1 MFSEAFQKEENHGI
15 SSIFIPV
22 HLYATVDIFEMVC
35 LMLIAYNL
43 WFPCWIPEALFL
55 IINWGNPIQSGASRQ
70 ILSGDGD
77 GDEDGDGDR
86 DALSKT
92 KLLKAWEPKAG
103 GALLYYYF
111 FFVFLLFRFHVSS
124 NPHLILHRVV
134 TFHVVHT
141 HSTMY
146 QLNCRPG
153 VSPMHQ
159 RHRCTSVI
167 WSVTFCFS
175 SWSVYFKTETVNT
188 LKKVHVWWK

>member
-77 GDEDGDGDR
+77 GDGDEDGDGDR

-92 KLLKAWEPKAG
+92 KLLKAWGPKAG
-103 GALLYYYF
+103 GALLYYFFFFLFFYF
-111 FFVFLLFRFHVSS
+111 FVSMYRQIHTWYYTGLLHFMWFIPTLPCINWIVD
-124 NPHLILHRVV
+124 
-134 TFHVVHT
+134 
-141 HSTMY
+141 
-146 QLNCRPG
+146 QEC
-153 VSPMHQ
+153 
-159 RHRCTSVI
+159 HRCTSVTDAPASFDQWLFVFRLEVFI
-167 WSVTFCFS
+167 S
-175 SWSVYFKTETVNT
+175 K
-188 LKKVHVWWK
+188 LKQ

>member
-1 MFSEAFQKEENHGI
+1 MFSEAFRKGENHGI

-55 IINWGNPIQSGASRQ
+55 IINWGNLIQSGASRQ

-77 GDEDGDGDR
+77 GD
-86 DALSKT
+86 ALSKT
-92 KLLKAWEPKAG
+92 KLLTAWGPKAG
-103 GALLYYYF
+103 GALLF
-111 FFVFLLFRFHVSS
+111 FSFFVFLLFRFHVSS

-159 RHRCTSVI
+159 RHLISDFLFFVLNCLFQNWNSK
-167 WSVTFCFS
+167 
-175 SWSVYFKTETVNT
+175 YFE
-188 LKKVHVWWK
+188 KVHVWWK

>member
-1 MFSEAFQKEENHGI
+1 MFSEAFRKGENHGI

-86 DALSKT
+86 NALSKT
-92 KLLKAWEPKAG
+92 KLLKARGPKAG
-103 GALLYYYF
+103 GALLYFYFYF
-111 FFVFLLFRFHVSS
+111 FFCFSTFSFPCIVKSTPDTTPGCYISCGSYPLYHVSIE
-124 NPHLILHRVV
+124 L
-134 TFHVVHT
+134 
-141 HSTMY
+141 ST
-146 QLNCRPG
+146 R
-153 VSPMHQ
+153 
-159 RHRCTSVI
+159 
-167 WSVTFCFS
+167 SVTDAPASFDQWLFVFRLELFIS
-175 SWSVYFKTETVNT
+175 K
-188 LKKVHVWWK
+188 LKQ